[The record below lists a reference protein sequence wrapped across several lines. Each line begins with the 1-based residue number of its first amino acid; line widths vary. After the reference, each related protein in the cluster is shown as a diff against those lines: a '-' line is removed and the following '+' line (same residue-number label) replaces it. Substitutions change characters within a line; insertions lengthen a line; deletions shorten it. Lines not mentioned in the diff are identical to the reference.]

1 MLAWGS
7 DGQYS
12 VYQNEI
18 GWVMPRQP
26 SRSVDPY
33 YSEEMTTG
41 QAKKHLSK
49 NQYSNHLPYDSTL
62 GKADP
67 VEDSSRLRTLH

>member
-7 DGQYS
+7 NRQYS
-12 VYQNEI
+12 VYQNKI
-18 GWVMPRQP
+18 GWVMP

-33 YSEEMTTG
+33 YSEEMTTQ

-62 GKADP
+62 GKADQGP
-67 VEDSSRLRTLH
+67 LRTVH

>member
-1 MLAWGS
+1 MLARGS
-7 DGQYS
+7 NGQYS

-18 GWVMPRQP
+18 GWAMP

-67 VEDSSRLRTLH
+67 GRLRTLH